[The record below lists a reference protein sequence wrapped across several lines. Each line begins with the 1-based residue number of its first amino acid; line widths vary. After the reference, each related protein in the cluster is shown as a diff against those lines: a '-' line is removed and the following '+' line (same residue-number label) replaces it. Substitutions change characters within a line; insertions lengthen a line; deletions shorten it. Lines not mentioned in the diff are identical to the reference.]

1 MWNKLA
7 NIILRNRFLIL
18 GVHALLT
25 VLFGY
30 YTITGLKIDNK
41 YGNMLPE
48 DTETQQTYL
57 KFKEMFGEDGSAL
70 VIGIQNDSL
79 FTEEKFKKWKEL
91 GDSILQMGGVNSV
104 VSEAKI
110 FTLRNDKN
118 NEQFIAKPVFS
129 DITFKEKSID
139 SIRKEVRNNPLYKN
153 MLYND
158 SNNVSLMMVS
168 IDEKY
173 LQDRTKQ
180 KVVMHIEDLASTYE
194 KEFGKVHFA
203 GLPHMRVLIG
213 KRVMSEM
220 YIFVALSIAV
230 SSLIMY
236 FFFRS
241 IRITMICN
249 VVVLVTVVWAMGTIG
264 MLGYNISIMMALI
277 PPLMIVIGIPNCIY
291 LYNKYHQEFRQ
302 HKNKAKALSRT
313 IRKTGTAM
321 WLTNVTTALGFVTF
335 CFTSSSKF
343 FEFGVISTLNIM
355 LCYVVSICLVPIFA
369 SFSKNPPEKHLRHLD
384 RKMAIGLLEWL
395 VELTAK
401 RRKLIYAITIL
412 ITLGGGAGIVFMKVT
427 GNLTGDLPSDDPIL
441 KDIQFMESN
450 FGGAVP
456 FEVMIHYKEKGRLF
470 SKNTLERVEQVQQSF
485 DDDTLF
491 AKSLSIVDFVKVV
504 NMSYYNNDPERYTLI
519 SKRDMLRLKKYVDN
533 FSMSNNNSAFSLKE
547 LADTS
552 NCILRIRTQMK
563 DIGSYEVSD
572 EVMLVQNRI
581 DSIMNP
587 DKKDIERLFAK
598 VEKGKKMYIDSI
610 LENYNA
616 VYNSLTAVLSNGNA
630 DKQLAFDSDPELVK
644 TYYNK
649 PNFKTQLRKAIDNE
663 YYDVQITGTS
673 VVASV
678 GTQYL
683 VDNLLSSI
691 IFAVLS
697 IAALMAV
704 LFYSFRMVVVS
715 MIPNLIPMVVT
726 AGIMGWFGI
735 PLKPSTLLIFSI
747 ALGITVDNTIHF
759 LAHYRHELKMKKWD
773 LKDCI
778 AISIRETGLSIIYT
792 SVILFFGF
800 IVFIFSDFGGT
811 QALGYLS
818 AITYFV
824 ALFTNLILLPS
835 LLLSYERRLT
845 TKSFEE
851 PLFEIYDEE
860 SDIDWNLLEVYTED
874 ENPSENK
881 PDEGKKTT
889 NS

>member
-48 DTETQQTYL
+48 DTETQQIYL

-610 LENYNA
+610 LENYTA
-616 VYNSLTAVLSNGNA
+616 VYNSLTAVLSNGNT

-649 PNFKTQLRKAIDNE
+649 PNFKKQLRKAIDNE

-697 IAALMAV
+697 IAALMSI

-874 ENPSENK
+874 ENPSEHK
-881 PDEGKKTT
+881 PDEGDK
-889 NS
+889 NH

>member
-79 FTEEKFKKWKEL
+79 FTEDKFKKWKEL

-441 KDIQFMESN
+441 KDIQFMETN

-504 NMSYYNNDPERYTLI
+504 NMSYYNNDPERYKLI

-649 PNFKTQLRKAIDNE
+649 PNFKKQLRKAIDNE

-697 IAALMAV
+697 IAALMSI

-874 ENPSENK
+874 ENPSEHK
-881 PDEGKKTT
+881 PDEGDK
-889 NS
+889 NH